1 MSYEVLSR
9 HNVHTTVKK
18 MITWHTGQGG
28 EHLAQ
33 VKTYYPDSERK
44 FQLGMHEATLPE
56 FYSVCLSYAPVP
68 VCKDTLP

>member
-1 MSYEVLSR
+1 
-9 HNVHTTVKK
+9 

-33 VKTYYPDSERK
+33 VKTYYSDSKRK